1 MKIKRIFLTKPN
13 INNEYCSFENQLQT
27 RIVFKNN
34 KFKTLFEANKKNI
47 METVER
53 EIKYYVNCDNLCN
66 DKENMFPRRCI
77 LTGEWYLSEINFEYI
92 DFLSIR
98 TAFIGTDLGY
108 RDDYLGLEVTFCYD
122 ENLKTFL
129 LTGVNSESI

>member
-1 MKIKRIFLTKPN
+1 MEIKRIFLTKPN
-13 INNEYCSFENQLQT
+13 TNNEYCSFENQLQT
-27 RIVFKNN
+27 RVIFGSN
-34 KFKTLFEANKKNI
+34 KFKMLFEANKKNI

-66 DKENMFPRRCI
+66 ENYFPRPSM
-77 LTGEWYLSEINFEYI
+77 LTGEWYLSEINFEDI

-98 TAFIGTDLGY
+98 TAFIGIDLGY
-108 RDDYLGLEVTFCYD
+108 RDDYLGLEVTFCYN
-122 ENLKTFL
+122 ENLKSFL

>member
-1 MKIKRIFLTKPN
+1 MEIKRIFLTKPN
-13 INNEYCSFENQLQT
+13 RNNEYCSFENQLQT

-47 METVER
+47 
-53 EIKYYVNCDNLCN
+53 
-66 DKENMFPRRCI
+66 I

-98 TAFIGTDLGY
+98 TAFIGIDLGY

-129 LTGVNSESI
+129 LTDVNSESI